1 VRVPGETDVPF
12 VAALMS
18 EHAAER
24 VSEADVAREWSAP
37 YIVLDRDAR
46 IEDDG
51 YVLVESI
58 DAERAWLSVYGRPLT
73 QLMDWADAQ
82 ARERTPRVLSG
93 GWSTDEVVLAALRE
107 RGFRQVRSSHRMLLD
122 LVGPGTAPEWP
133 RGVAVRTFEEGDE
146 RLFYEVHQE
155 TFLDMWEPIE
165 DTYEEW
171 AHWFLEPP
179 AFTPDLWFLA
189 YEAKEPAG
197 VAICSPHETR
207 AECGW
212 VRVLGVRR
220 PWRRRGLARALLLHA
235 FEEFRLRGFTTA
247 GLGVDA
253 ESETGAN
260 RLYESVGMRTAARFD
275 ILERS
280 G

>member
-1 VRVPGETDVPF
+1 MRVPVESDVPL

-18 EHAAER
+18 EHAPEHA
-24 VSEADVAREWSAP
+24 SESEVVREWSAP
-37 YIVLDRDAR
+37 YIVLERDAR

-51 YVLVESI
+51 YVLVENI
-58 DAERAWLSVYGRPLT
+58 DSERTWLNVCGRPSAEL
-73 QLMDWADAQ
+73 LDWADAQ
-82 ARERTPRVLSG
+82 SRERAPRVLSG
-93 GWSTDEVVLAALRE
+93 AWSTDEVVLAALRE
-107 RGFRQVRSSHRMLLD
+107 RGFTHVRSSYRMLLD
-122 LVGPGTAPEWP
+122 LARPTAVPEWP
-133 RGVAVRTFEEGDE
+133 EGVSVRTFQEGDE
-146 RLFYEVHQE
+146 RTFYEVHQE

-179 AFTPDLWFLA
+179 AFAPDLWFVA
-189 YEAKEPAG
+189 YEGMEPAG
-197 VAICSPHETR
+197 IAICSPHETR

-220 PWRRRGLARALLLHA
+220 QGRRRGLGRAFLLHA
-235 FEEFRLRGFTTA
+235 FNEFRRHGFTTA

-280 G
+280 R

>member
-1 VRVPGETDVPF
+1 
-12 VAALMS
+12 
-18 EHAAER
+18 
-24 VSEADVAREWSAP
+24 
-37 YIVLDRDAR
+37 
-46 IEDDG
+46 
-51 YVLVESI
+51 
-58 DAERAWLSVYGRPLT
+58 
-73 QLMDWADAQ
+73 
-82 ARERTPRVLSG
+82 
-93 GWSTDEVVLAALRE
+93 
-107 RGFRQVRSSHRMLLD
+107 MLLD
-122 LVGPGTAPEWP
+122 LALPGRAPEWP
-133 RGVAVRTFEEGDE
+133 RGVAVRTFQEGDE

-189 YEAKEPAG
+189 YEANEPAG

-235 FEEFRLRGFTTA
+235 FEGFRLRGFTTA

-260 RLYESVGMRTAARFD
+260 RLYESVGMHTAARFD